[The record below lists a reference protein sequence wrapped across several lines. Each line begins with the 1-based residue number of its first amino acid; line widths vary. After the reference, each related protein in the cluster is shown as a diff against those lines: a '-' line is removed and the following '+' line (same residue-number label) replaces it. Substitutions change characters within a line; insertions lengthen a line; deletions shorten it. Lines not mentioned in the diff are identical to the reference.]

1 MRLEFIPDLSTFMR
15 PKEANLLAL
24 RKSTLARFEGFPKD
38 ALKHNFSLI
47 LFRFRLVRIR
57 QKSRGQK
64 FFFEKVSPNIRSVK
78 DGHPLWKV
86 LGDSDPRDT
95 LF

>member
-47 LFRFRLVRIR
+47 LFRF
-57 QKSRGQK
+57 
-64 FFFEKVSPNIRSVK
+64 
-78 DGHPLWKV
+78 
-86 LGDSDPRDT
+86 
-95 LF
+95 

>member
-24 RKSTLARFEGFPKD
+24 RKSALVSFEGFPKD
-38 ALKHNFSLI
+38 ALKHNFNLI
-47 LFRFRLVRIR
+47 FFRFVLVRIR

-78 DGHPLWKV
+78 DGHPIWKV